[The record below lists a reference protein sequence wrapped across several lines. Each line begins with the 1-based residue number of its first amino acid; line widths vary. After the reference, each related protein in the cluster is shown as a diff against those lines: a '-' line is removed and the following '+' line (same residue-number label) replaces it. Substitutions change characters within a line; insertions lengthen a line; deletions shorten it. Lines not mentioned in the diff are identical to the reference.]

1 MGEQQLALVP
11 GDDKGFL
18 QQVLRQFPI
27 LSQRQQKVSQ
37 IGIILFTER
46 LKEVVCIVHYLCSEW
61 QLIILREEP
70 PLLSSFLL
78 KYDLK
83 LQRVTKKN
91 APNFFGA

>member
-1 MGEQQLALVP
+1 MRLLIAEDEKDLNN
-11 GDDKGFL
+11 
-18 QQVLRQFPI
+18 
-27 LSQRQQKVSQ
+27 
-37 IGIILFTER
+37 IITER